1 MERRKR
7 SPGRVLAA
15 VRLAVGLAAST
26 ALYYALRAAGVGVQA
41 ALVVGAVVAVVPAL
55 WSWAR
60 GRRPSGLSAFFTVL
74 LVLGVLVS
82 LLPGSPR
89 FLLAKEAVL
98 TGAAGAWFVASTRAP
113 RPLAYQFSR
122 PLAEGRL
129 GWPGGWE
136 ELWASSPTWR
146 RMWRVSSAVW
156 GVGTLADAGLRVLLA
171 YRLDPDRV
179 PALNLV
185 LVGVTVV
192 LLNLVTN
199 VYYATQGAFDRRGPL
214 HRGGGLVGSAG
225 DSALPA

>member
-1 MERRKR
+1 MRGSRALQVAR
-7 SPGRVLAA
+7 G
-15 VRLAVGLAAST
+15 AASLVAST
-26 ALYYALRAAGVGVQA
+26 GLYYVLRAAGVGVQP
-41 ALVVGAVVAVVPAL
+41 ALVVGALLAVAPVLLGWV
-55 WSWAR
+55 R
-60 GRRPSGLSAFFTVL
+60 GRRPTGLSAFFTVL

-98 TGAAGAWFVASTRAP
+98 TGAAGVWFLASTRAA

-129 GWPGGWE
+129 GWPGDWE
-136 ELWASSPTWR
+136 TLWASSPGWR
-146 RMWRVSSAVW
+146 RMWRVSSVLW
-156 GVGTLADAGLRVLLA
+156 GIGTLADAGLRVLLA

-192 LLNLVTN
+192 VLNLITN
-199 VYYATQGAFDRRGPL
+199 VYYATQGTFDRRGPL
-214 HRGGGLVGSAG
+214 HRPPV
-225 DSALPA
+225 LP